1 MTHEQAFTKALV
13 LAITAPNG
21 REDDALA
28 LVYQLSG
35 GLSPQQVEAC
45 KAQAMQQL
53 EMTHE

>member
-13 LAITAPNG
+13 RAITAPNG
-21 REDDALA
+21 KAKMALD

>member
-1 MTHEQAFTKALV
+1 MTHEQAFTQALV

-21 REDDALA
+21 KAKMALD

-53 EMTHE
+53 EMTP

>member
-1 MTHEQAFTKALV
+1 MTHEQAFTQALV

-21 REDDALA
+21 KAKMALD

-53 EMTHE
+53 ELSHD

>member
-21 REDDALA
+21 KAKMALD

-45 KAQAMQQL
+45 KAQALLEL
-53 EMTHE
+53 EMAP

>member
-21 REDDALA
+21 KAKMALD